1 MDPAVA
7 GLAGVAVWVLF
18 ALVGGTRILRD
29 PGGHVL
35 LTFHLPFIAAAMILG
50 GPIAGAWVAL
60 LGTIE
65 RRELR
70 EVPWY
75 GTLANHAMLAFWA
88 LVGGLVM
95 QGVLALA
102 AATGTPTDGLVIRLV
117 AGIAGTIVMAV
128 GTAALTAVVVV
139 LRDGLQARD
148 AVTLLDTSFRRTAVA
163 ETLLG
168 WLFVVVWVAVGWWAP
183 ALLAAVVLTLW
194 RAAADARDLDRD
206 DLTGVLS
213 RGAFALRVAN
223 AAERA
228 RRGVEGSAYLFLD
241 LDGFKA
247 LNDGPRNHLVGDQ
260 VLIAVGER
268 LRRAVRVTDAV
279 GRHGG
284 DEFTVLFSGVA
295 DEATALALAERVHA
309 ALTAPYLTEDGE
321 RRIGA
326 SIGVALARAGPAGLR
341 ARPAPARGRGDV
353 RGEGGG
359 RRGPA
364 VARAGE
370 RGCGPAGERGG
381 RSAGVGVQEHQHV
394 RRRARTARRP
404 RRASRPP
411 PSRAGDAA
419 SRTTATETTSPTTA
433 TFASEQHGQ
442 QPEPGERRGDRV
454 RLGRRPVLHQEPH
467 ERDRVRRL
475 GDADAQ
481 QDGRRDVGDAEGPHG
496 TSMMDQT
503 LRRRRRARPS
513 GTIDASTTRA
523 HGW

>member
-1 MDPAVA
+1 MGTRSRGSRYTCPYDEHRVHRGAGQDRRGQEVRSRNVRLTLAGRPSGPAELALAVPRRTALLAGYTAGTIVVGLAAVLLATAGVAASGQPLVSPAIAIPGMDPAVA
-7 GLAGVAVWVLF
+7 GLAGVCVWMLF

-29 PGGHVL
+29 PGGHVT
-35 LTFHLPFIAAAMILG
+35 LTFHLPFIAAATILG

-75 GTLANHAMLAFWA
+75 GTLSNHALLAFWA
-88 LVGGLVM
+88 LAGGLVM
-95 QGVLALA
+95 DAVLAFLA
-102 AATGTPTDGLVIRLV
+102 GTGLATDGLVARLV
-117 AGIAGTIVMAV
+117 AGIAGTVVMAI
-128 GTAALTAVVVV
+128 GTAAMTAVVVV
-139 LRDGLQARD
+139 LRDGLQPRD

-183 ALLAAVVLTLW
+183 ALLTAVVLTLW
-194 RAAADARDLDRD
+194 RAAADARNLDRD

-213 RGAFALRVAN
+213 RAAFALRVAT

-228 RRGVEGSAYLFLD
+228 RRGVEGSAYLFVD

-284 DEFTVLFSGVA
+284 DEFTLLFGGVDD
-295 DEATALALAERVHA
+295 DETALRLGERVHA

-326 SIGVALARAGPAGLR
+326 SIGIALALP
-341 ARPAPARGRGDV
+341 
-353 RGEGGG
+353 
-359 RRGPA
+359 
-364 VARAGE
+364 
-370 RGCGPAGERGG
+370 
-381 RSAGVGVQEHQHV
+381 
-394 RRRARTARRP
+394 
-404 RRASRPP
+404 
-411 PSRAGDAA
+411 
-419 SRTTATETTSPTTA
+419 
-433 TFASEQHGQ
+433 
-442 QPEPGERRGDRV
+442 
-454 RLGRRPVLHQEPH
+454 
-467 ERDRVRRL
+467 
-475 GDADAQ
+475 
-481 QDGRRDVGDAEGPHG
+481 GRRDFEPDLRQRADAAMYEAKAAGGGVRMWLEQADPGLEGAGQP
-496 TSMMDQT
+496 
-503 LRRRRRARPS
+503 A
-513 GTIDASTTRA
+513 
-523 HGW
+523 